1 MTISADIYQ
10 AAKPKIWILVILA
23 AVGPLAINI
32 FVPSMPSIALDLDAP
47 YATVQLG
54 LSMYLLATAAIS
66 LFSGPLSDKYGRKPV
81 LVWSLILFLV
91 GSTICLLA
99 DNASSFLIGRI
110 IQAASATG
118 MVLSRAIVRDVYPR
132 ERSASM
138 IGYVVMGMAVA
149 PMIGPAIGGY
159 IDSVAGWRWSFGL
172 LTSFGLIALLATLIL
187 LPETNT
193 NIGQSASNQI
203 QGYISLATMPIF
215 WLFVGSASFTSAV
228 FFSFLGGGP
237 AVSSLFFGQTPFE
250 YGMYFS
256 LCALG
261 YAFGNGIAG
270 RYSETVGLEKMMS
283 LGAIFSFIGPVVSL
297 LLFYLSAEPAAWMLF
312 VPLSLIGLGNG
323 MTLPNVTAATIS
335 VRPEAAGA
343 ASGLLGSLQIGGG
356 GLASIIGGIVVGETG
371 SPYGLCALLV
381 GFGLAALI
389 ITLMAARMSRR
400 YEAN

>member
-1 MTISADIYQ
+1 MTITTDILQ
-10 AAKPKIWILVILA
+10 PAKPKLWILVILA

-32 FVPSMPSIALDLDAP
+32 FVPSMPSIALDLNAP

-54 LSMYLLATAAIS
+54 LSMYLLATAVIS
-66 LFSGPLSDKYGRKPV
+66 LFSGPLSDKYGRKPI
-81 LVWSLILFLV
+81 LIWSLFLFLI
-91 GSTICLLA
+91 GSLICLLA
-99 DNASSFLIGRI
+99 ENASYFLIGRI

-132 ERSASM
+132 EKSASM

-159 IDSVAGWRWSFGL
+159 IDSVAGWRWSFGV
-172 LTSFGLIALLATLIL
+172 LTAFGFIALLAALVL
-187 LPETNT
+187 LPETNS
-193 NIGQSASNQI
+193 NIGQSSGRQI
-203 QGYISLATMPIF
+203 SVYTSLAKMPIF
-215 WLFVGSASFTSAV
+215 WLYVGSASFVTAV

-237 AVSSLFFGQTPFE
+237 AVSSLFFEQTPFE
-250 YGMYFS
+250 YGLYFS
-256 LCALG
+256 LCAVG
-261 YAFGNGIAG
+261 YALGNGLAG
-270 RYSETVGLEKMMS
+270 RYSEAVGLEKMMS
-283 LGAIFSFIGPVVSL
+283 IGAIFSFIGPVISL
-297 LLFYLSAEPAAWMLF
+297 ALFYLSANPAPWMLF

-323 MTLPNVTAATIS
+323 ITLPNVTAATIS

-356 GLASIIGGIVVGETG
+356 GLASIVGGIVVGETG

-381 GFGLAALI
+381 AFGFIALI
-389 ITLMAARMSRR
+389 ITLIGARMSRQ